1 MKKHPIDEL
10 FAKNL
15 VEFRQE
21 PSQRAFEKFQA
32 RLQEKQEKPKGG
44 IFFLNRNWSYYAAA
58 AGIILALTVGILS
71 QRNTSKESVL
81 ASSEVLPK
89 VASKATSNAKST
101 DSQSVMVEKPI
112 NNVVKNTVSKSDKVL
127 LKATK
132 TTIIANETSVAKVEI
147 QPKAIENTIIDD
159 SPEEQTSVAIN
170 AIFENTA
177 TEKIEPAEVKSTE
190 IFKNPIDESIVLIL
204 EPEQIEKEVI
214 PAINQDSE
222 TNLADARRLGQ
233 EKEEE
238 SKSFI
243 AKLYGEYKH
252 FKYGEK
258 VDLKKIGVKDALARV
273 DEGLFKE
280 EREDVIGFLQRRVGR
295 LKKENN

>member
-21 PSQRAFEKFQA
+21 PSQKAFEKFQA

-58 AGIILALTVGILS
+58 AGIIVALTVGILS
-71 QRNTSKESVL
+71 QRNTTKESVL
-81 ASSEVLPK
+81 ASSEILPK

-147 QPKAIENTIIDD
+147 QPKVIENTIIDD
-159 SPEEQTSVAIN
+159 SSEEQTSVAIN

-177 TEKIEPAEVKSTE
+177 AEKIEPAEVKSTE

-280 EREDVIGFLQRRVGR
+280 EREEVIGFVQRRVGR

>member
-71 QRNTSKESVL
+71 QRNTTKESVL
-81 ASSEVLPK
+81 ASSEILPK
-89 VASKATSNAKST
+89 VASKAASNAKST
-101 DSQSVMVEKPI
+101 DSQSVMAKNSTNNAVE
-112 NNVVKNTVSKSDKVL
+112 NTVSKSDKVL

-147 QPKAIENTIIDD
+147 QPKEIENTIIDD

-177 TEKIEPAEVKSTE
+177 AEKIEPAEVKSTE